1 MIGTS
6 VMKKLNNQV
15 IVKNIMPVMNIFNQM
30 FQRTSSPSA
39 VREHFDA
46 NVLGKLNIEYCL
58 VISITL
64 QKKMTFFH
72 LFRE

>member
-1 MIGTS
+1 
-6 VMKKLNNQV
+6 
-15 IVKNIMPVMNIFNQM
+15 MNIFNQM